1 MRPFDILL
9 SFGYASFVRKLTGI
23 PASSGIAI
31 GKAFLYLE
39 DDFPEIPRYAIGK
52 TQIEA
57 EWGRLIEA
65 IAEADREIRALHERA
80 SRDMTKEQAD
90 IFEAHLLMLED
101 PEFQGQI
108 KKELKSTLL
117 NIEWVVWDISRRQ
130 VQKLAASADA
140 YLRERAAD
148 IADVSRR
155 VMNKL
160 LSITRFSLADLSED
174 VILVAHDLLPSD
186 VLAMNKNRVKG
197 IAMDMG
203 SRTSHTAILA
213 RAFAIPAVLGLSSIS
228 SEINDGEML
237 VVNGDSGRITLG
249 PDKKSLQQYEKAIA
263 QYRKTYDK
271 LLAMRELPAE
281 TLDGYPVSLKANIE
295 IPEEAEQVMRYG
307 AEGIGLYRSE
317 FLFLTS
323 GQSAEE
329 EEQYQAYSRVIRA
342 MKGLPVT
349 IRTVDVGGDKILPDL
364 QDTNEK
370 NPLLGWRAVRFCL
383 ALPELFKTQ
392 FRAILRASVEGPVK
406 IMFPMISGVE
416 ELEQSLV
423 LLEEAKA
430 ECRDR
435 GQAYSEDI
443 ETGTMIEI
451 PSAAMTADILAARS
465 RFFSIGTN
473 DLIQYTLA
481 ADRGNEK
488 VGYLAQPFHPAMIRL
503 LKQIIDAAHKGGIK
517 AAMCGELAGDP
528 SATALLLGMGLDEF
542 SMTASSIP
550 VVKQIIRGATLESCR
565 ALAEAALGCISFKQI
580 SDLAASWMAEYFP
593 SR

>member
-1 MRPFDILL
+1 L
-9 SFGYASFVRKLTGI
+9 SFFSYASFVKKLTGI

-52 TQIEA
+52 IQIEA
-57 EWGRLIEA
+57 EWGRLLEA
-65 IAEADREIRALHERA
+65 VDGAIRELRALQERA

-108 KKELKSTLL
+108 KKELESTLL

-186 VLAMNKNRVKG
+186 VLAMNKSRVKG
-197 IAMDMG
+197 IAMDVG

-213 RAFAIPAVLGLSSIS
+213 RAFAIPAVLGLSSVS
-228 SEINDGEML
+228 SEINDGDML
-237 VVNGDSGRITLG
+237 VVNGDSGRVTLG
-249 PDKKSLQQYEKAIA
+249 PDKKSLQQYEKAIT

-281 TLDGYPVSLKANIE
+281 TLDGRPVSLKANIE
-295 IPEEAEQVMRYG
+295 VPEEAEQVIRYG

-317 FLFLTS
+317 FLFLTP

-349 IRTVDVGGDKILPDL
+349 IRTVDVGGDKVLPGL
-364 QDTNEK
+364 QDAGEK

-392 FRAILRASVEGPVK
+392 LRAILRASVEGPVK

-416 ELEQSLV
+416 ELEQSLG

-443 ETGTMIEI
+443 EVGTMIEI

-465 RFFSIGTN
+465 GFFSIGTN

-481 ADRGNEK
+481 VDRGNEK
-488 VGYLAQPFHPAMIRL
+488 VGYLAQPFHPAVIRL

-528 SATALLLGMGLDEF
+528 SATALLLGLGLDEF

-550 VVKQIIRGATLESCR
+550 VVKQIIRGAALESCR
-565 ALAEAALGCISFKQI
+565 VLTEAALDCVSFKQI
-580 SDLAASWMAEYFP
+580 SDLAASWTAEYFP
-593 SR
+593 LR